1 MRVGELSRR
10 TGVPVPTI
18 KYYLREGLLP
28 AGELTCPN
36 QAQYDEAHVRRLR
49 LLRALL
55 EVGGLSIATAR
66 RLLTALDAPGLSLPA
81 TLDLAQHAVAPRPR
95 PGERRTED
103 SAAGRAAA
111 EAAAAWVAE
120 RGWLVHPGGAACVA
134 LAQVFQALRELG
146 QEDLLGI
153 LDEYAAAAE
162 RLAAAELAL
171 LGRRADPG
179 GRLEGAVLG
188 TVLGDT
194 LLASMR
200 RLAQE
205 DASRRVFV
213 EAPAETET

>member
-1 MRVGELSRR
+1 MRVGELSRQ

-36 QAQYDEAHVRRLR
+36 QAQYGEGHVRRLR

-55 EVGGLSIATAR
+55 EVGGLSIAAAR
-66 RLLTALDAPGLSLPA
+66 QLLTALDAPELSLPA
-81 TLDLAQHAVAPRPR
+81 ALGIAQRAVTP
-95 PGERRTED
+95 ERRAGDD
-103 SAAGRAAA
+103 SAGRAAT

-120 RGWLVHPGGAACVA
+120 RGWLVHPGGAACAA
-134 LAQVFQALRELG
+134 LAQVIRALRELG

-153 LDEYAAAAE
+153 LDEYASAAE

-171 LGRRADPG
+171 LGHRADPG
-179 GRLEGAVLG
+179 GRVERAVLG

-213 EAPAETET
+213 EAPAESPG

>member
-1 MRVGELSRR
+1 MRVGELSRQ

-36 QAQYDEAHVRRLR
+36 QAQYGEGHVRRLR

-55 EVGGLSIATAR
+55 EVGGLSIAAAR
-66 RLLTALDAPGLSLPA
+66 QLLTALDAPELSLPA
-81 TLDLAQHAVAPRPR
+81 TLGIAQRAVTP
-95 PGERRTED
+95 ERRAGDD
-103 SAAGRAAA
+103 SAGRAAT

-120 RGWLVHPGGAACVA
+120 RGWLVHPGGAACAA
-134 LAQVFQALRELG
+134 LAQVIRALRELG

-153 LDEYAAAAE
+153 LDEYASAAE

-171 LGRRADPG
+171 LGHRADPG
-179 GRLEGAVLG
+179 GRVERAVLG

-213 EAPAETET
+213 EAPAESPG